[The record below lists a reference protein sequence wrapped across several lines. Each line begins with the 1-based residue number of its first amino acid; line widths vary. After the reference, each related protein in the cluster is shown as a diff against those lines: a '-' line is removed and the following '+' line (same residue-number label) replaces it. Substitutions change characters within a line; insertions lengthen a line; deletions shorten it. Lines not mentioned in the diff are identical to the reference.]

1 MTIKN
6 KCIHVLLSIYD
17 VHCKLRISILYMS
30 VHVYVLCVMIVSD
43 VSMCVCWKRQGVIIF
58 IYFFCLFLV
67 DDDVSSDAFTGSSL
81 RTMQAY
87 ILWSFLCCIDFT
99 SNVCLV

>member
-1 MTIKN
+1 MYILLNYCEEYILYDYTN

-43 VSMCVCWKRQGVIIF
+43 VSTCVLKKAGSCLLLSYLF
-58 IYFFCLFLV
+58 IYLF
-67 DDDVSSDAFTGSSL
+67 
-81 RTMQAY
+81 
-87 ILWSFLCCIDFT
+87 
-99 SNVCLV
+99 